1 MAKNKRFTKN
11 ILTLLLVILIISTT
25 FFSCTKKSDCAD
37 AKGEYHTGYFT
48 YFDEKITL
56 KGFYETYEANG
67 VFIFD
72 ECYPTCTI
80 GITKRTIPL
89 DFRNNGEEIHVA
101 ISRKLSE
108 TGYDRLGIMLY
119 DINCIEKLD

>member
-1 MAKNKRFTKN
+1 MKKG
-11 ILTLLLVILIISTT
+11 ILIILLLAISTT

-37 AKGEYHTGYFT
+37 ANGYYDTGYFT
-48 YFDEKITL
+48 YYNDKITL
-56 KGFYETYEANG
+56 NGFYETYEANG

-72 ECYPTCTI
+72 ECYPACTI

-101 ISRKLSE
+101 ISRKLSK

>member
-1 MAKNKRFTKN
+1 MKK
-11 ILTLLLVILIISTT
+11 IILIISSLAVLLAI
-25 FFSCTKKSDCAD
+25 FSCTKKSDCAD

-56 KGFYETYEANG
+56 NGFYETYEANG

-72 ECYPTCTI
+72 ECYPACTI

-108 TGYDRLGIMLY
+108 IGYDRLGIMLY
-119 DINCIEKLD
+119 DIDCIEKID